1 MLMPKLS
8 DQLKD
13 DVISNEDLIIC
24 MQSKNFRIVAMS
36 ISRLIERNLDDIH
49 VINRLTELSNL
60 LVNDKFIGPWQ
71 FGHFAIAALSLL
83 KSDLAKKRYTEIYN
97 KLSENDR
104 FLVNNF
110 IEAEAYKL

>member
-8 DQLKD
+8 DQLKH

-49 VINRLTELSNL
+49 VTNRLTELSNL
-60 LVNDKFIGPWQ
+60 LVNDKFIGSWQ

-83 KSDLAKKRYTEIYN
+83 KSDLAKKKVYWNLQQIKWEWSIFS
-97 KLSENDR
+97 K
-104 FLVNNF
+104 
-110 IEAEAYKL
+110 